1 METLW
6 QKLLWWKKP
15 KMLRE
20 GVDFRF
26 VNLEDSD
33 ITAIGI
39 LQGEFKDILYHY
51 HKVRISEQGEI
62 ASLEFGYTI
71 LYSGNHNSED
81 LQNNQDFVNL
91 MGEILSQILENKV
104 DNEQIRTDHSE
115 ELSP

>member
-6 QKLLWWKKP
+6 QKLQFWKKP
-15 KMLRE
+15 KMLKE

-26 VNLEDSD
+26 VNLEDSE
-33 ITAIGI
+33 ITAVGI
-39 LQGEFKDILYHY
+39 LKGEFENVLYHY
-51 HKVRISEQGEI
+51 HKVRISEQGEV
-62 ASLEFGYTI
+62 ATLEFGYTI
-71 LYSGNHNSED
+71 LYSGNHDSED

-104 DNEQIRTDHSE
+104 DNEPIRTDHPE

>member
-1 METLW
+1 
-6 QKLLWWKKP
+6 
-15 KMLRE
+15 MLRE